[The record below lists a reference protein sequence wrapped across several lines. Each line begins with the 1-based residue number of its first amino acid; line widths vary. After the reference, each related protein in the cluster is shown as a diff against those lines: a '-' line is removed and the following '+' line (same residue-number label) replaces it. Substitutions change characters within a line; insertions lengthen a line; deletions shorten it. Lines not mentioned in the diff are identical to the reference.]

1 MITNWMIQTHGDP
14 LGALQ
19 KFVKTFWEQT
29 GLDVIVVAPNGSG
42 FLLESADELEHLNP
56 FRPLMNLNTAR
67 LVVDTARKRP
77 GKRIG
82 AILRPC
88 EMRALNEMAA
98 RGAVKRD
105 DVLAVCTDCLGTF
118 PADEFEWRTER
129 SSKGLTKETL
139 QFAPQG
145 GISAYRYR
153 PACQMCA
160 EPGAT
165 EGDLNIGVIGLPV
178 RQSMLVNASDGNVA
192 LESITDGLATDDI
205 VTKREGTLAK
215 ISERHVR
222 TRERV
227 LKSLDEDLPADLNG
241 LLLQFES
248 CGECQACMNVC
259 PICAVDQPRKDAS
272 GRLVREDVVNWLLS
286 CAGCGMCE
294 QSCPQHQ
301 PLSAVFTH
309 IREQIEAELAL

>member
-1 MITNWMIQTHGDP
+1 MNTNWMIGTHGDP

-19 KFVKTFWEQT
+19 KFVKTLWEQT
-29 GLDVIVVAPNGSG
+29 DLDMMVVAPNGSG
-42 FLLESADELEHLNP
+42 FVLESSDELEHLNP
-56 FRPLMNLNTAR
+56 FRPLMKLNTAR
-67 LVVDTARKRP
+67 LVVDTAKKYP

-82 AILRPC
+82 AMLRPC

-118 PADEFEWRTER
+118 PAEEIEWRKER
-129 SSKGLTKETL
+129 SSKGLTNESL
-139 QFAPQG
+139 QFAP
-145 GISAYRYR
+145 
-153 PACQMCA
+153 MCA

-165 EGDLNIGVIGLPV
+165 EGDVNIGVFGLPV
-178 RQSMLVNASDGNVA
+178 RQSMLVNTQDGKVI
-192 LESITDGLATDDI
+192 LETITDGLAADDL
-205 VTKREGTLAK
+205 VDKREHTLAK

-227 LKSLDEDLPADLNG
+227 LKGLDEDLPADLQE
-241 LLLQFES
+241 LLMQFES
-248 CGECQACMNVC
+248 CGDCQACMNVC
-259 PICAVDQPRKDAS
+259 PICSVDEPRKDAS

-309 IREQIEAELAL
+309 IRQQIDAELTL

>member
-1 MITNWMIQTHGDP
+1 MNTSWTIHTHGDP

-19 KFVKTFWEQT
+19 KFVKALWEQT
-29 GLDVIVVAPNGSG
+29 DLEVLVVAPGEG
-42 FLLESADELEHLNP
+42 KFLLESPDELGELNP
-56 FRPLMNLNTAR
+56 FRPLMKLNTAQ
-67 LVVDTARKRP
+67 LVVDTAKKRP

-82 AILRPC
+82 AMLRPC

-98 RGAVKRD
+98 RGAVKRSE
-105 DVLAVCTDCLGTF
+105 VLSISTDCLGTF

-165 EGDLNIGVIGLPV
+165 ESDVNIGVFGLPV
-178 RQSMLVNASDGNVA
+178 RQSMLVKANIDSVI
-192 LESITDGLATDDI
+192 LKTLTDGLADDEL
-205 VTKREGTLAK
+205 VDKRGQTLAK
-215 ISERHVR
+215 ISERHIR

-227 LKSLDEDLPADLNG
+227 LKSLDEELPADLQE
-241 LLLQFES
+241 LLLQFEA
-248 CGECQACMNVC
+248 CGDCQVCMNVC
-259 PICAVDQPRKDAS
+259 PICTVDEPRKNAN
-272 GRLVREDVVNWLLS
+272 GRLIREDVVNWLLS

-301 PLSAVFTH
+301 PLSAVFSY
-309 IREQIEAELAL
+309 IREQIDAELAL

>member
-1 MITNWMIQTHGDP
+1 MNTNWMIQTHGDP

-19 KFVKTFWEQT
+19 KLVKMIWEQT
-29 GLDVIVVAPNGSG
+29 DLDMMVVAPNGSG
-42 FLLESADELEHLNP
+42 FVLESPDELEHLNP
-56 FRPLMNLNTAR
+56 FRPLMKLNAAR
-67 LVVDTARKRP
+67 LVVDTAKKNP

-82 AILRPC
+82 AMLRPC
-88 EMRALNEMAA
+88 EMRALNEMVA
-98 RGAVKRD
+98 RGALKRG
-105 DVLAVCTDCLGTF
+105 DVLAICTDCLGTF

-129 SSKGLTKETL
+129 SSKGLTRETL

-165 EGDLNIGVIGLPV
+165 EGDVNIGVFGLPV
-178 RQSMLVNASDGNVA
+178 RQSMLVSAHDGA
-192 LESITDGLATDDI
+192 LILESIADGMATDDLI
-205 VTKREGTLAK
+205 DKREHTLAK

-227 LKSLDEDLPADLNG
+227 LKSLEEDLPADMQE
-241 LLLQFES
+241 LLEQFES
-248 CGECQACMNVC
+248 CEDCQSCMNVC
-259 PICAVDQPRKDAS
+259 PICSVDEPRKDAS

-294 QSCPQHQ
+294 QACPQHQ
-301 PLSAVFTH
+301 PLNVIFSH

>member
-1 MITNWMIQTHGDP
+1 MNTNWLIQTHGDP

-19 KFVKTFWEQT
+19 KFVKTIWEQT
-29 GLDVIVVAPNGSG
+29 NLDVMVVAPNGNG
-42 FLLESADELEHLNP
+42 FVLESPDELEHLNP
-56 FRPLMNLNTAR
+56 FRPLMKLNTAR
-67 LVVDTARKRP
+67 LVVDTAKKHP
-77 GKRIG
+77 GKYIG
-82 AILRPC
+82 AMLRPC

-105 DVLAVCTDCLGTF
+105 SVLAVCTDCLGTF
-118 PADEFEWRTER
+118 PEEEIEWRKER
-129 SSKGLTKETL
+129 SSKGLTNESL

-165 EGDLNIGVIGLPV
+165 EGDVNIGVFGLPV
-178 RQSMLVNASDGNVA
+178 RQSMLVSAQDGKVI
-192 LESITDGLATDDI
+192 LETITDGLAADDL
-205 VTKREGTLAK
+205 VSKREQTLAK

-227 LKSLDEDLPADLNG
+227 LQSLDTNLPADLQE
-241 LLLQFES
+241 LLQQFES
-248 CGECQACMNVC
+248 CDDCQACMNVC
-259 PICAVDQPRKDAS
+259 PICSVDEPRKDAN

-294 QSCPQHQ
+294 QACPQHQ

-309 IREQIEAELAL
+309 IREQIDAELTL

>member
-1 MITNWMIQTHGDP
+1 MNTNWMIHTHGDP

-19 KFVKTFWEQT
+19 KFIKKLWDETH
-29 GLDVIVVAPNGSG
+29 LDALVVAPNGGG
-42 FLLESADELEHLNP
+42 FVLETPDQLEHLNP
-56 FRPLMNLNTAR
+56 FRPLMKLNMAR
-67 LVVDTARKRP
+67 LVVEVAKKRP
-77 GKRIG
+77 GRRLG
-82 AILRPC
+82 AMLRPC
-88 EMRALNEMAA
+88 EVRALNEMAA
-98 RGAVKRD
+98 RGAVKQG

-129 SSKGLTKETL
+129 SSKGLTREAL

-165 EGDLNIGVIGLPV
+165 EGNVNIGVFGLPV
-178 RQSMLVNASDGNVA
+178 RQSMLVNAHDGGVM
-192 LESITDGLATDDI
+192 LETLTNGLAEDDL
-205 VTKREGTLAK
+205 VSKREHTLAK

-227 LKSLDEDLPADLNG
+227 LKSLDEDLPADLQE

-248 CGECQACMNVC
+248 CDDCQACMNVC
-259 PICAVDQPRKDAS
+259 PICSVDQPRKDAS

-301 PLSAVFTH
+301 PLSAVFSH
-309 IREQIEAELAL
+309 IREQIDAELAL

>member
-1 MITNWMIQTHGDP
+1 MNTNWMIQTHGDP

-19 KFVKTFWEQT
+19 KFVKTLWEQT
-29 GLDVIVVAPNGSG
+29 DLDMMVVAPNGHG
-42 FLLESADELEHLNP
+42 FLLESPDELEHLNP
-56 FRPLMNLNTAR
+56 FRPLMKLNSAR
-67 LVVDTARKRP
+67 LVVDTAKKHP

-82 AILRPC
+82 AMLRPC

-118 PADEFEWRTER
+118 PAEEIEWRRER
-129 SSKGLTKETL
+129 SSKGLTSESL

-165 EGDLNIGVIGLPV
+165 EGDVNIGVFGLPV
-178 RQSMLVNASDGNVA
+178 RQSMLVSARDGKVI
-192 LESITDGLATDDI
+192 LETLTDELATDDLT
-205 VTKREGTLAK
+205 TKREQMLAK

-227 LKSLDEDLPADLNG
+227 LESLETNLPANVQE

-248 CGECQACMNVC
+248 CEDCQACMNVC
-259 PICAVDQPRKDAS
+259 PICSVDEPRKDAS

-301 PLSAVFTH
+301 PLSAVFSH
-309 IREQIEAELAL
+309 IREQIDAELAL

>member
-1 MITNWMIQTHGDP
+1 MNTNWMLHTHGDP

-19 KFVKTFWEQT
+19 KFVKMLWEQT
-29 GLDVIVVAPNGSG
+29 GLDLMIVAPGNGK
-42 FLLESADELEHLNP
+42 FVLESPSELEHVNP
-56 FRPLMNLNTAR
+56 FQPLMKLNTAR
-67 LVVDTARKRP
+67 LVVDTAKKHP
-77 GKRIG
+77 GKRLG
-82 AILRPC
+82 AMLRPC

-98 RGAVKRD
+98 RGALEREA
-105 DVLAVCTDCLGTF
+105 VLVVCTDCLGTF
-118 PADEFEWRTER
+118 PVEEYEWRTER
-129 SSKGLTKETL
+129 SAKGLTKETL

-165 EGDLNIGVIGLPV
+165 EGDVNIGVFGLPV
-178 RQSMLVNASDGNVA
+178 RQSMLVNAHNGSV
-192 LESITDGLATDDI
+192 LLKSITDGGAIDDL
-205 VTKREGTLAK
+205 VKRREQTLAK

-227 LKSLDEDLPADLNG
+227 LKSLEEELPADLG
-241 LLLQFES
+241 HLLEQFES
-248 CGECQACMNVC
+248 CGDCQACMNVC
-259 PICAVDQPRKDAS
+259 PICSVDEPRRTKE
-272 GRLVREDVVNWLLS
+272 GKLVREDVVNWLLS

-301 PLSAVFTH
+301 PLSAIFSH
-309 IREQIEAELAL
+309 IREQIEAQLAL

>member
-1 MITNWMIQTHGDP
+1 M
-14 LGALQ
+14 
-19 KFVKTFWEQT
+19 K
-29 GLDVIVVAPNGSG
+29 
-42 FLLESADELEHLNP
+42 
-56 FRPLMNLNTAR
+56 LNTAR

-82 AILRPC
+82 AMLRPC

-129 SSKGLTKETL
+129 SAKGLTKETL

-165 EGDLNIGVIGLPV
+165 EGDVNIGVFGLPV
-178 RQSMLVNASDGNVA
+178 RQSMLVNAHNGSVV
-192 LESITDGLATDDI
+192 LKSITDGLATDDL
-205 VTKREGTLAK
+205 VGKRRADAGKDLRAACPHPGARAQEPG
-215 ISERHVR
+215 RR
-222 TRERV
+222 TCPLICRNCCCNS
-227 LKSLDEDLPADLNG
+227 KPA
-241 LLLQFES
+241 ET
-248 CGECQACMNVC
+248 AR
-259 PICAVDQPRKDAS
+259 PA
-272 GRLVREDVVNWLLS
+272 
-286 CAGCGMCE
+286 
-294 QSCPQHQ
+294 
-301 PLSAVFTH
+301 
-309 IREQIEAELAL
+309 

>member
-1 MITNWMIQTHGDP
+1 MNKNWMIQTHGDP
-14 LGALQ
+14 LGVLQ
-19 KFVKTFWEQT
+19 KFAKRLWERT
-29 GLDVIVVAPNGSG
+29 DIDAMVVAPNGKG
-42 FLLESADELEHLNP
+42 FLLETPDDLEHLNP
-56 FRPLMNLNTAR
+56 FRPLMKLNTAR
-67 LVVDTARKRP
+67 LVVNAAKERP

-82 AILRPC
+82 AMLRPC

-105 DVLAVCTDCLGTF
+105 DVLVICIDCLGTF
-118 PADEFEWRTER
+118 PVDEFEWRSKR

-160 EPGAT
+160 EPGANG
-165 EGDLNIGVIGLPV
+165 GDINIGVFGLPV
-178 RQSMLVNASDGNVA
+178 RQSILVNAHNGEAA
-192 LESITDGLATDDI
+192 LESITDGVASDDL
-205 VTKREGTLAK
+205 VSKREHTLAK
-215 ISERHVR
+215 ISDRHVR

-227 LKSLDEDLPADLNG
+227 LKSLDEDLPADLQE
-241 LLLQFES
+241 LLFQFES
-248 CGECQACMNVC
+248 CGDCQACMDIC
-259 PICAVDQPRKDAS
+259 PICSVEEPRKDAN

-294 QSCPQHQ
+294 QACPKHQ
-301 PLSAVFTH
+301 PLSAIFTH
-309 IREQIEAELAL
+309 IREQIEAELRL

>member
-1 MITNWMIQTHGDP
+1 MNTNWMVQTHGDP

-19 KFVKTFWEQT
+19 TFVKTIWEQT
-29 GLDVIVVAPNGSG
+29 GLDVLVIPPDGGG
-42 FLLESADELEHLNP
+42 FTLESPEQLAHLNP
-56 FRPLMNLNTAR
+56 FQPLMKLNTAR
-67 LVVDTARKRP
+67 LVVDTVRKRP

-82 AILRPC
+82 AMLRPC

-98 RGAVKRD
+98 RAAVKRD
-105 DVLAVCTDCLGTF
+105 DILAICTDCLGTF
-118 PADEFEWRTER
+118 PAEEYEWRTER
-129 SSKGLTKETL
+129 SAKGLTKETL

-165 EGDLNIGVIGLPV
+165 EGDINIGVFGLPV
-178 RQSMLVNASDGNVA
+178 RQFLLVNAQDGRDF
-192 LESITDGLATDDI
+192 LKSCTDGWATQEL
-205 VTKREGTLAK
+205 VNKREQTLAK

-227 LKSLDEDLPADLNG
+227 FHSLEKELPADLQQ
-241 LLLQFES
+241 LLLQFET
-248 CGECQACMNVC
+248 CGDCQACMHVC
-259 PICAVDQPRKDAS
+259 PICSVEAPRKTKD

-294 QSCPQHQ
+294 QACPQHQ
-301 PLSAVFTH
+301 PLSAVFSH
-309 IREQIEAELAL
+309 IRTQIEAELAL

>member
-1 MITNWMIQTHGDP
+1 MNTSWMIQTHGDP

-19 KFVKTFWEQT
+19 KFVRTLWEQT
-29 GLDVIVVAPNGSG
+29 NLDVMVVAPNGG
-42 FLLESADELEHLNP
+42 FVLESPEQLEHLNP
-56 FRPLMNLNTAR
+56 FRPLMKLNTAR
-67 LVVDTARKRP
+67 LVVDTAKKNP

-82 AILRPC
+82 AMLRPC

-98 RGAVKRD
+98 RGALKRG
-105 DVLAVCTDCLGTF
+105 DVLAICTDCLGTF

-165 EGDLNIGVIGLPV
+165 EGDVNIGVFGLPV
-178 RQSMLVNASDGNVA
+178 RQSMLVNAHDGA
-192 LESITDGLATDDI
+192 LILESITDGVAMDDLI
-205 VTKREGTLAK
+205 DKREHTLAK

-227 LKSLDEDLPADLNG
+227 LKNLDENLPADLQE
-241 LLLQFES
+241 LLMQFES
-248 CGECQACMNVC
+248 CDDCQACMNVC
-259 PICAVDQPRKDAS
+259 PICSVDQPRKDAS
-272 GRLVREDVVNWLLS
+272 GRLMREDVVNWLLS

-294 QSCPQHQ
+294 QSCPKHQ
-301 PLSAVFTH
+301 PLSAVFSH
-309 IREQIEAELAL
+309 IRDQIEAELAL

>member
-1 MITNWMIQTHGDP
+1 MNTNWMIGTHGDP

-19 KFVKTFWEQT
+19 KFVKTLWEQT
-29 GLDVIVVAPNGSG
+29 DLDVMVVAPNGNG
-42 FLLESADELEHLNP
+42 FVLEAPDQLEHLNP
-56 FRPLMNLNTAR
+56 FRPLMKLNTAR
-67 LVVDTARKRP
+67 LVVDTAKKNP

-82 AILRPC
+82 AMLRPC
-88 EMRALNEMAA
+88 EIRALNEMAA
-98 RGAVKRD
+98 RGAVKRG
-105 DVLAVCTDCLGTF
+105 DVLAVCADCLGTF

-165 EGDLNIGVIGLPV
+165 EGDVNIGVFGLPV
-178 RQSMLVNASDGNVA
+178 RQSMLVNAHNGKVI
-192 LESITDGLATDDI
+192 LESITNGLADDEL
-205 VTKREGTLAK
+205 VGKREQMLAK

-227 LKSLDEDLPADLNG
+227 LKSLDEDLPADLQE

-248 CGECQACMNVC
+248 CEDCQSCMNVC
-259 PICAVDQPRKDAS
+259 PICSVDQPRKTAD
-272 GRLVREDVVNWLLS
+272 GKLVREDVVNWLLS

-301 PLSAVFTH
+301 SLNVVFAH
-309 IREQIEAELAL
+309 IREQVEAELAL

>member
-1 MITNWMIQTHGDP
+1 MLHTHGDP

-19 KFVKTFWEQT
+19 KFIKMLWEQT
-29 GLDVIVVAPNGSG
+29 DLDAMVVAPSNGK
-42 FLLESADELEHLNP
+42 FVLESADELEHVNP
-56 FRPLMNLNTAR
+56 FQPLMKSNTAR
-67 LVVDTARKRP
+67 LVVDTAKKHP
-77 GKRIG
+77 GKRLG

-105 DVLAVCTDCLGTF
+105 EVLAVCTDCLGTF
-118 PADEFEWRTER
+118 PAEEYEWRTER
-129 SSKGLTKETL
+129 SAKGLTKETL

-165 EGDLNIGVIGLPV
+165 GGDVNIGVFGLPV
-178 RQSMLVNASDGNVA
+178 RQSMLVNTHNGSVVLKSIADGW
-192 LESITDGLATDDI
+192 ATDDL
-205 VTKREGTLAK
+205 VSKREHTLAK
-215 ISERHVR
+215 ISERHGR

-227 LKSLDEDLPADLNG
+227 LKSLEEELPADLQH
-241 LLLQFES
+241 LLEQFES
-248 CGECQACMNVC
+248 CGSCQACMNVC
-259 PICAVDQPRKDAS
+259 PICSVDEPRKTKD
-272 GRLVREDVVNWLLS
+272 GKLVREDMVNWLLS

-294 QSCPQHQ
+294 QACPQHQ
-301 PLSAVFTH
+301 PLSAVFSH
-309 IREQIEAELAL
+309 IREQIEAELTL

>member
-1 MITNWMIQTHGDP
+1 MNTNWMIGTHGDP

-19 KFVKTFWEQT
+19 KFVKTLWEQT
-29 GLDVIVVAPNGSG
+29 DIDVMVVAPNGHG
-42 FLLESADELEHLNP
+42 FLLESPDELEHLNP
-56 FRPLMNLNTAR
+56 FRPLMKLNTAR
-67 LVVDTARKRP
+67 LVVDMARKRA

-82 AILRPC
+82 AMLRPC

-98 RGAVKRD
+98 RGAVRRD
-105 DVLAVCTDCLGTF
+105 DVLAICTDCLGTF

-129 SSKGLTKETL
+129 SEKGLTKETL

-165 EGDLNIGVIGLPV
+165 EGDVNIGVFGLPV
-178 RQSMLVNASDGNVA
+178 RQSMLVNARDEAVI
-192 LESITDGLATDDI
+192 LESMSNGLADDDL
-205 VTKREGTLAK
+205 VSKREHMLAK

-227 LKSLDEDLPADLNG
+227 LKSLDENLPADLQE

-248 CGECQACMNVC
+248 CEDCQACMNVC
-259 PICAVDQPRKDAS
+259 PICTMDQPRKDES
-272 GRLVREDVVNWLLS
+272 GRLVREDLVNWLLS

-301 PLSAVFTH
+301 PLSAIFGH
-309 IREQIEAELAL
+309 IREQIDAELAL

>member
-1 MITNWMIQTHGDP
+1 MNTNWMIQTHGDP

-19 KFVKTFWEQT
+19 KFVRMLWEQT
-29 GLDVIVVAPNGSG
+29 GLDAMVVAPSNGKSM
-42 FLLESADELEHLNP
+42 LESPDELEYVNP
-56 FRPLMNLNTAR
+56 FQPLMKLNTSR
-67 LVVDTARKRP
+67 LVVETARKRP
-77 GKRIG
+77 GKRLG
-82 AILRPC
+82 AMLRPC

-98 RGAVKRD
+98 RGAVKRG
-105 DVLAVCTDCLGTF
+105 DVLAICTDCLGTF
-118 PADEFEWRTER
+118 PAEEYEWRTER
-129 SSKGLTKETL
+129 SPKGLTKETL

-165 EGDLNIGVIGLPV
+165 EGDVNIGVFGLSV
-178 RQSMLVNASDGNVA
+178 RQSMLVNAHNGSVV
-192 LESITDGLATDDI
+192 LKSITDGWATDDL
-205 VTKREGTLAK
+205 VSKREQTLAK

-227 LKSLDEDLPADLNG
+227 LESLDEGLPADLQG
-241 LLLQFES
+241 LLAQFEA
-248 CGECQACMNVC
+248 CGDCQACMNVC
-259 PICAVDQPRKDAS
+259 PICSVDEPRKTAD

-301 PLSAVFTH
+301 PLSAVFSH

>member
-1 MITNWMIQTHGDP
+1 MNTNWMIQTHGDP

-19 KFVKTFWEQT
+19 KFVKTLWEQT
-29 GLDVIVVAPNGSG
+29 DLDVLVVAPNGGG
-42 FLLESADELEHLNP
+42 FVLESPDELEHVNP
-56 FRPLMNLNTAR
+56 FRPLMKLNTAR
-67 LVVDTARKRP
+67 LVVDTAKKYP

-82 AILRPC
+82 AMLRPC

-98 RGAVKRD
+98 RGVVKRD
-105 DVLAVCTDCLGTF
+105 DVLAICTDCLGTF

-129 SSKGLTKETL
+129 SDKGLTKDAL

-153 PACQMCA
+153 PACQMCV
-160 EPGAT
+160 EPGAA
-165 EGDLNIGVIGLPV
+165 EGDVNIGVFGLPV
-178 RQSMLVNASDGNVA
+178 RQSVIVNANNGSV
-192 LESITDGLATDDI
+192 LLQSITDGLATEDMA
-205 VTKREGTLAK
+205 VKREHMLAK

-227 LKSLDEDLPADLNG
+227 IKGMEEDLPADVQE

-248 CGECQACMNVC
+248 CSDCRTCMNVC
-259 PICAVDQPRKDAS
+259 PICSVEEPRKDAS
-272 GRLVREDVVNWLLS
+272 GKLVHEDVVNWLLS

-294 QSCPQHQ
+294 QACPQHQ
-301 PLSAVFTH
+301 PLNAIFSH
-309 IREQIEAELAL
+309 IREQLESELTL